1 MANILG
7 LDLGTNSIGWAIR
20 DIDSGIEDQI
30 IDYGVITFKKGVG
43 EGKSGEYSLAAE
55 RTANR
60 SKRRL
65 YNAKRYRK
73 WATLLELLKNGMC
86 PISEE
91 ELRLWSIG
99 NWENGGKNKGRKYPT
114 SPDFHS
120 WLMMDFDHFKRN
132 NPKEANWGQFDN
144 IYELR
149 SFLLENFDSEDK
161 YRLHKIGRV
170 FYHLV
175 QRRGFKTSRKN
186 GKTTYAD
193 NELFKKFKE
202 IHPDKADWKPSQI
215 YIHLQSGQDNNLEL
229 RKVRIRNNAV
239 IQRALNEEEFFSIC
253 QKQNI
258 DESIAAKIHK
268 AIYFVRPL
276 RTQKGLVGKCT
287 LEKGKPRIPVSH
299 PLFEEFR
306 ALSFINNL
314 QWRETNSRGSYKPIP
329 IALKRQVLEKL
340 FFRRFEKGKN
350 KGKVDDGGTLRFE
363 EIIDAF
369 SEKGKWEFNFRNKP
383 NISTCPV
390 IAGLMNV
397 FDEEWKDKF
406 ITDEN
411 KFGINWTGL
420 TLSYKIRYN
429 GAVVKDKALSFLEI
443 WHLLFD
449 YLQTKDDEDG
459 LVDFCKN
466 ILGWNEYK
474 TTQFSEISFSQ
485 GYGSLSQ
492 NAINKILPYLQEGFI
507 YSEAVS
513 FANLKT
519 VLGKEKFDQNKEKV
533 TSIISDTI
541 NTIDITKTKLNIV
554 NSLIQDYFA
563 DNNTNRAKG
572 VDDHIKEMAYEDV
585 NKKLKIYFGEENWNK
600 SNNENERYC
609 DYILNKYVNFLE
621 GKQDREEKA
630 SATADKNPSI
640 DYYKLPRLDEA
651 IKNILK
657 INFNA
662 TDAGLKRMYHP
673 SDIDVYSK
681 AKFNRLEDP
690 NPPSRGW
697 KNPMAMRAMYELRK
711 LVNYL
716 LDYEKIDINTKVVI
730 EMARELNDANK
741 RWAIQTY
748 QRYREEE
755 NKEFARAI
763 IGVAQEKYPH
773 LNEGNADDIDKIRLW
788 WEQLEN
794 GEEIYKTIKS
804 LKEDVDKYRLW
815 KEQECACIYTGKP
828 INITNLFDG
837 VSYDFEH
844 TLPLSQSFDNSLSN
858 LTVCHAGYNRNIK
871 QNRMPTKLGN
881 YENDYNGYAAIKPR
895 LEKWINKVET
905 LRERV
910 EKNKVATK
918 GAIRSGDINRK
929 NELIQQRHLLQFDL
943 DYWDKKVKTFTLTEM
958 PNWWKNSQLVDTQII
973 SKYARA
979 YLKTLFNKVAV
990 EKGSVTAEFR
1000 KIYGIMGDEKKD
1012 RSKHSHHAKDAAVL
1026 TLIPGSAKREEILKR
1041 HYLAIEQNRKY
1052 QEQPYSTFNIFHIQK
1067 IEKDILINHITKDQT
1082 LSKTK
1087 KKVRKRG
1094 KIVFN
1099 YDNEG
1104 SKTPLIAQGDSIRGR
1119 LHKETFFGAVK
1130 VSERN
1135 ENGFAIRENGKY
1147 LIKQKNG
1154 EDEIWIVVRK
1164 TIDTVNIEKDIIV
1177 DEVLKNHIKK
1187 QIEGGKKIN
1196 ETIDFQN
1203 KPIRHIRCRV
1213 KAGVGFLSKE
1223 KALAIKKHAFLSKH
1237 KHKQDYLSLNE
1248 ENYLFLLY
1256 EGFNEKQQL
1265 LRDYRILNLFEVANL
1280 NLKNIN
1286 ELKIEAEFKTSEKK
1300 QGKVLTTLPLKGI
1313 LRSGDRV
1320 VFFKDNKHELK
1331 ELFAEEISKRLY
1343 KILKFNELGANTAYV
1358 YLQHHLEARSDNEL
1372 EKGDKKF
1379 DFSCYQPR
1387 LEFTC
1392 DKMNCAIEDIDFNI
1406 RPDGQIIWSF

>member
-1 MANILG
+1 MTNILG

-20 DIDSGIEDQI
+20 DVDSGIEDQI

-43 EGKSGEYSLAAE
+43 DGKSGEYSLAAE

-73 WATLLELLKNGMC
+73 WATLLELSKNGMC

-132 NPKEANWGQFDN
+132 NPNDANWRQFDN

-149 SFLLENFDSEDK
+149 SFLLGNYDNEDK
-161 YRLHKIGRV
+161 YRLQKIGRV

-186 GKTTYAD
+186 GKTSYAD

-202 IHPDKADWKPSQI
+202 THPDKADWKPSQI
-215 YIHLQSGQDNNLEL
+215 YLYLQSGQDDNPEL

-258 DESIAAKIHK
+258 DETIATKIHK

-287 LEKGKPRIPVSH
+287 LEKGKPRIPISN

-306 ALSFINNL
+306 ALTFINNL
-314 QWRETNSRGSYKPIP
+314 QWRETNSKGSYKSIP
-329 IALKRQVLEKL
+329 IVLKQQILEKL
-340 FFRRFEKGKN
+340 FFRRFERGKN
-350 KGKVDDGGTLRFE
+350 KGKIDDSGTLLFE
-363 EIIDAF
+363 EIINNF
-369 SEKGKWEFNFRNKP
+369 SERGKWEFNFKNKP

-411 KFGINWTGL
+411 KYGINWTGL
-420 TLSYKIRYN
+420 TLAYKIKYN
-429 GAVVKDKALSFLEI
+429 GAVVKDKALNFLEI

-459 LVDFCKN
+459 LVDFCRD

-474 TTQFSEISFSQ
+474 ITQFLEISLSQ

-519 VLGKEKFDQNKEKV
+519 VLGKEKFNQNKKIV
-533 TSIISDTI
+533 TVRISNIIK
-541 NTIDITKTKLNIV
+541 TIDLTKTKLNIV

-572 VDDHIKEMAYEDV
+572 VDDQIKEMAYEDV
-585 NKKLKIYFGEENWNK
+585 KKKLKTHFGEEKWDEPDNYNQG
-600 SNNENERYC
+600 YC
-609 DYILNKYVNFLE
+609 DYIFDKYLNFLE
-621 GKQDREEKA
+621 GKQSKEEKA
-630 SATADKNPSI
+630 SASADKNPLI

-651 IKNILK
+651 IKDILK
-657 INFNA
+657 IDFNA
-662 TDAGLKRMYHP
+662 TDIGLKKLYHP
-673 SDIDVYSK
+673 SDIDIYSK
-681 AKFNRLEDP
+681 AKYSRLEDP
-690 NPPSRGW
+690 NPPSKGW
-697 KNPMAMRAMYELRK
+697 KNPMAMRSMYELRK
-711 LVNYL
+711 LINYL
-716 LDYEKIDINTKVVI
+716 LEEEKIDIDTKIVI

-763 IGVAQEKYPH
+763 IGVAKEKYPH
-773 LNEGNADDIDKIRLW
+773 LNEDNADDIDKIRLW
-788 WEQLEN
+788 WEQIEN
-794 GEEIYKTIKS
+794 GEEIYKTIKT

-815 KEQECACIYTGKP
+815 KEQECMCIYSGKP

-871 QNRMPTKLGN
+871 KNKMPAQLGN
-881 YENDYNGYAAIKPR
+881 YENDYNGYSAIKPR
-895 LEKWINKVET
+895 LEKWTNKVT
-905 LRERV
+905 ALREKI
-910 EKNKVATK
+910 EKNRIITK
-918 GAIRSGDINRK
+918 GAIRSGDVNRK

-943 DYWDKKVKTFTLTEM
+943 DYWDKKVKAFTLTEL

-979 YLKTLFNKVAV
+979 YLKTLFNKVTV

-1000 KIYGIMGDEKKD
+1000 KIYGIMGNEKKD

-1026 TLIPGSAKREEILKR
+1026 TLIPGSAKREEILKK
-1041 HYLAIEQNRKY
+1041 HYLAIEQNRKF
-1052 QEQPYSTFNIFHIQK
+1052 QEFPYNAFNISHIQK
-1067 IEKDILINHITKDQT
+1067 IEKDILINHLTKDQT
-1082 LSKTK
+1082 LSATK

-1094 KIVFN
+1094 KIVYN
-1099 YDNEG
+1099 YDGEG
-1104 SKTPLIAQGDSIRGR
+1104 NKIAVIAQGDSIRGR

-1130 VSERN
+1130 VPERN
-1135 ENGFAIRENGKY
+1135 EEGFAIKENGKY
-1147 LIKQKNG
+1147 LIKQKSG
-1154 EDEIWIVVRK
+1154 EDEIWIVTRK
-1164 TIDTVNIEKDIIV
+1164 LIDEVNIEKDIIV
-1177 DEVLKNHIKK
+1177 DEVLKKHIKK
-1187 QIEGGKKIN
+1187 QIEGGKQIG
-1196 ETIDFQN
+1196 EATDFQD

-1213 KAGVGFLSKE
+1213 RVGKGFLSNE
-1223 KALAIKKHAFLSKH
+1223 KALTIKKHVFLSKH

-1248 ENYLFLLY
+1248 ENYIFLLY
-1256 EGFNEKQQL
+1256 EGLNEKQQL
-1265 LRDYRILNLFEVANL
+1265 LRDYKILNLFEVANL
-1280 NLKNIN
+1280 NLISISA
-1286 ELKIEAEFKTSEKK
+1286 LKLETEFKTCEKK
-1300 QGKVLTTLPLKGI
+1300 QGKMSTLLPLKAI
-1313 LRSGDRV
+1313 LKSGNRV
-1320 VFFKDNKHELK
+1320 IFFKENRYELK
-1331 ELFAEEISKRLY
+1331 DLLIEDVVKRLY
-1343 KILKFNELGANTAYV
+1343 RIVKFNELGANTAYV
-1358 YLQHHLEARSDNEL
+1358 YLQHHLEARPDSEL
-1372 EKGDKKF
+1372 EKGDKKL
-1379 DFSCYQPR
+1379 DFLQYQPR

-1392 DKMNCAIEDIDFNI
+1392 DKMNCAIEDIDFRI
-1406 RPDGQIIWSF
+1406 HPDGRITWLF